1 MSFARFMAGPI
12 GRGVR
17 VVAGIAL
24 IVIGIVVGSV
34 GGVILAVVGA
44 VALLAGAAN
53 FCLISP
59 LLKAPFKGKDALAQ
73 PKS

>member
-1 MSFARFMAGPI
+1 MSFARFMAGPV

-24 IVIGIVVGSV
+24 VVVGLILGSV
-34 GGVILAVVGA
+34 GGILLAAFGVVAILAGG
-44 VALLAGAAN
+44 LN